1 MDTNWREVPRGDTT
15 PAAAGLK
22 ATMNLRGHISWN
34 RFTHERLGRPEAVRL
49 LFDPPNNRIGLQP
62 VHPTTKNAYPVG
74 PQGLHGGRIIRAYRL
89 LNEYGI
95 RLTETV
101 EFPNPEIDREG
112 ILVLDLRTTRPSTR
126 SAGRLRRKPDGGS
139 TSRPM
144 I

>member
-1 MDTNWREVPRGDTT
+1 MDTNWKEVPRGDTT

-49 LFDPPNNRIGLQP
+49 LFDPVNNRIGLQP
-62 VHPTTKNAYPVG
+62 VKLHTQNAYPIG
-74 PQGLHGGRIIRAYRL
+74 PQGKHGGRIIRAFRL

-95 RLTETV
+95 ALRETI
-101 EFPNPEIDREG
+101 EFVKPEIDRQC
-112 ILVLDLRTTRPSTR
+112 ILILDLRTARPSNHAAGKLR
-126 SAGRLRRKPDGGS
+126 KKHQSAGLVNG
-139 TSRPM
+139 M

>member
-1 MDTNWREVPRGDTT
+1 MDTNWKEVPRGDTT

-49 LFDPPNNRIGLQP
+49 LFDPANNRIGLQP
-62 VHPTTKNAYPVG
+62 VKLHTQNAYPIG
-74 PQGLHGGRIIRAYRL
+74 PQGMHGGRIIRAYRL

-95 RLTETV
+95 ALRETI
-101 EFPNPEIDREG
+101 EFVNPEIDRQG
-112 ILVLDLRTTRPSTR
+112 ILILDLRTTRLSNHAAGKMRKRQQLRAR
-126 SAGRLRRKPDGGS
+126 SDG
-139 TSRPM
+139 M